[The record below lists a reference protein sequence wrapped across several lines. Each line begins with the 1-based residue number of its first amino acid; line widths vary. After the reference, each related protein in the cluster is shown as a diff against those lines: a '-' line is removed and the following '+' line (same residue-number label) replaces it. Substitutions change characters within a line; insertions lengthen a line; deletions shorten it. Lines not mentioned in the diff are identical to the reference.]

1 MLVHRVDLLR
11 VFLCDDMALGF
22 EGGGQLLA
30 DFEGLGHEA
39 PPEDKFKRFEALLA
53 ADQSPDFRRND
64 LGDARVGFGLG
75 QVRYFEALRFEGLD
89 GGHDEC
95 AEMFFVLSD
104 NEALLDEA

>member
-1 MLVHRVDLLR
+1 
-11 VFLCDDMALGF
+11 MALGF

-30 DFEGLGHEA
+30 NFEGLGHET
-39 PPEDKFKRFEALLA
+39 PTEDKFKRFEALLA

-64 LGDARVGFGLG
+64 FGDARVVFGLG
-75 QVRYFEALRFEGLD
+75 EVMHLEALRFEGLD